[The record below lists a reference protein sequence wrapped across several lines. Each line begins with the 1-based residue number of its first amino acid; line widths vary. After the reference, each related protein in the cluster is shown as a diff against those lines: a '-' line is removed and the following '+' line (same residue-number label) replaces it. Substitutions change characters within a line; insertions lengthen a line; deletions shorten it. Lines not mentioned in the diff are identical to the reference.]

1 MLCPM
6 SGANW
11 NNSSNAGV
19 WALNFNNG
27 RSNSNDNYGFRS
39 DSNSPHT
46 AQAAGGI
53 KGGAFLRLA
62 QACAKSAGHLFAS
75 RHHVVLDRLEVIPS

>member
-1 MLCPM
+1 MLCPI

-39 DSNSPHT
+39 DLKSPRT
-46 AQAAGGI
+46 AQADGGV
-53 KGGAFLRLA
+53 KGGPFLCVV
-62 QACAKSAGHLFAS
+62 QAHAKSAGHLFTS
-75 RHHVVLDRLEVIPS
+75 RHRVVLERLEVFL